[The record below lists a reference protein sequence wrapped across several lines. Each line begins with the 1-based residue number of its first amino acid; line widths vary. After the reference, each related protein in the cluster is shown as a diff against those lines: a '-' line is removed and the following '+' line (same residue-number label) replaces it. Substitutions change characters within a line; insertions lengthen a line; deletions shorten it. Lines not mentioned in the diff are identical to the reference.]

1 MNKNKLIAFIGAAA
15 LAALSAGCDT
25 APTNAN
31 NSNRANTN
39 ANNSNVAIVTNT
51 NTNTAPANTN
61 RDIARAD
68 YERERERYDRDWRA
82 EASRLGRTIGQG
94 AEDAWLWS
102 KARTALAAADDLPD
116 TGINVD
122 VDNGVVT
129 LTGNV
134 ENNNQRTR
142 AGQAARVEGAR
153 DVRNNLTVG
162 AAGGNANAN
171 RNGSANR

>member
-1 MNKNKLIAFIGAAA
+1 MNKFIAFIGAAA
-15 LAALSAGCDT
+15 LAAFSLGCET

-31 NSNRANTN
+31 NANRANTN
-39 ANNSNVAIVTNT
+39 TNANTAIVNT
-51 NTNTAPANTN
+51 NTNTAATNTN

-82 EASRLGRTIGQG
+82 EAARLGRTIGQG

-102 KARTALAAADDLPD
+102 KARTALAAADNLPD

-134 ENNNQRTR
+134 ETADQRTR
-142 AGQAARVEGAR
+142 AGQAARVEGVR

-162 AAGGNANAN
+162 AAGGNANRNANAN
-171 RNGSANR
+171 R